1 MKPARIFL
9 FTILYVSLIFLYT
22 SCVRE
27 DTGDCIQYVLDMQAV
42 DSEGN
47 DLTATDALQKVEV
60 YLFNEKGF
68 IRKIPTDISSDL
80 IFRDDKNERLTLVVW
95 GNIKKDTLI
104 APDIPIGTTIE
115 EARFRLR
122 EDTEGS
128 HLPITDIFYC
138 KKEVNNATTRSRQV
152 EYLTL
157 VMERMSASL
166 NIRTNYLTKHCPYN
180 GKPYT
185 LIVRGTGTEV
195 NFTGKITGKS
205 AGYKPV
211 SYTDKQGDV
220 YTLPFRIF
228 PTAQEEY
235 IEIDI
240 YREHEIIY
248 TLKSA
253 DNFSSVRFSPCL

>member
-9 FTILYVSLIFLYT
+9 FTILYVSLTFLYT

-27 DTGDCIQYVLDMQAV
+27 DTGNCIQYVLDMQAV

-47 DLTATDALQKVEV
+47 DLTATDALQKAEV
-60 YLFNEKGF
+60 YLFDEKGF
-68 IRKIPTDISSDL
+68 IRKIPADISSDL
-80 IFRDDKNERLTLVVW
+80 IFGDDKNKRLTLVVW
-95 GNIKKDTLI
+95 GNIKEDTLI

-220 YTLPFRIF
+220 YTLIPQHYYKIF
-228 PTAQEEY
+228 FLST
-235 IEIDI
+235 
-240 YREHEIIY
+240 
-248 TLKSA
+248 
-253 DNFSSVRFSPCL
+253 

>member
-9 FTILYVSLIFLYT
+9 FTILYVSLTFLYT

-122 EDTEGS
+122 EDTEGRYPFS
-128 HLPITDIFYC
+128 HAEELRRRP
-138 KKEVNNATTRSRQV
+138 
-152 EYLTL
+152 
-157 VMERMSASL
+157 
-166 NIRTNYLTKHCPYN
+166 
-180 GKPYT
+180 
-185 LIVRGTGTEV
+185 VRGSACAGDTGSA
-195 NFTGKITGKS
+195 GKI
-205 AGYKPV
+205 P
-211 SYTDKQGDV
+211 DV
-220 YTLPFRIF
+220 VNALFYSIFRG
-228 PTAQEEY
+228 
-235 IEIDI
+235 
-240 YREHEIIY
+240 
-248 TLKSA
+248 
-253 DNFSSVRFSPCL
+253 

>member
-9 FTILYVSLIFLYT
+9 FTILYVSLTFMYT

-128 HLPITDIFYC
+128 HLPITC
-138 KKEVNNATTRSRQV
+138 
-152 EYLTL
+152 
-157 VMERMSASL
+157 
-166 NIRTNYLTKHCPYN
+166 
-180 GKPYT
+180 
-185 LIVRGTGTEV
+185 
-195 NFTGKITGKS
+195 
-205 AGYKPV
+205 
-211 SYTDKQGDV
+211 DKVGN
-220 YTLPFRIF
+220 RN
-228 PTAQEEY
+228 
-235 IEIDI
+235 
-240 YREHEIIY
+240 
-248 TLKSA
+248 
-253 DNFSSVRFSPCL
+253 DNKTMR

>member
-9 FTILYVSLIFLYT
+9 FTILYVSLTFLYT

-166 NIRTNYLTKHCPYN
+166 NIRTN
-180 GKPYT
+180 
-185 LIVRGTGTEV
+185 
-195 NFTGKITGKS
+195 
-205 AGYKPV
+205 
-211 SYTDKQGDV
+211 
-220 YTLPFRIF
+220 
-228 PTAQEEY
+228 
-235 IEIDI
+235 
-240 YREHEIIY
+240 
-248 TLKSA
+248 
-253 DNFSSVRFSPCL
+253 